1 MDDATID
8 WLIGKVLESLARNQ
22 PITPAALTFLLRRY
36 ATTGA
41 EAFSGALGP
50 ALAAALEGAA
60 DVEDPRERS
69 EWLTLFVEAAA
80 ISEDD
85 RLRDAAADL
94 VCSTAPGVARSGR
107 AGTGR
112 PVGRRLPERRER
124 PSGSG
129 SIHASWC
136 RPPSTSSSTWFAL
149 SISRAAASRT
159 RSANP
164 RERAALFGDHV
175 ATASALL
182 TAYAITGRLPYSMLA
197 EELMQFAQRTS
208 PEPGASELERFIT
221 RSEAARVLCRLAKLH
236 EDADYRQVAVIAV
249 SSDYAGDAKRTLAD
263 LARTYADHGADAA
276 IFGIALGELRD
287 LTMKLLIADF
297 RLQIELQNY

>member
-1 MDDATID
+1 VDDATID
-8 WLIGKVLESLARNQ
+8 WLIGKVLESLARKQ

-60 DVEDPRERS
+60 DVEDPREGS
-69 EWLTLFVEAAA
+69 EWLTLFLEAAA

-85 RLRDAAADL
+85 RLRGAAADL
-94 VCSTAPGVARSGR
+94 VAR
-107 AGTGR
+107 
-112 PVGRRLPERRER
+112 LRREWPAR
-124 PSGSG
+124 GELEPAVRSVD
-129 SIHASWC
+129 AC
-136 RPPSTSSSTWFAL
+136 L
-149 SISRAAASRT
+149 SAAS
-159 RSANP
+159 AFPDWFDP
-164 RERAALFGDHV
+164 RELVPAAIDELEHVVRIVYQPGGGLSQTLREPKGARGTLRGHV
-175 ATASALL
+175 AAASALL

-197 EELMQFAQRTS
+197 EELMQFAQHTS
-208 PEPGASELERFIT
+208 LEPGASELERFIT

-249 SSDYAGDAKRTLAD
+249 SSDYAGDARRTLAD

-276 IFGIALGELRD
+276 IFGIALGELGTLR
-287 LTMKLLIADF
+287 
-297 RLQIELQNY
+297 